1 MHRQGMKN
9 SFIGLSPGQSV
20 FPFKVFNKQNKFE
33 KDHFKF
39 QSKLW
44 QESTIKMT
52 TANNVIDGP
61 SQGFNNTEW
70 DYNFSKKMINNHS
83 NILLSAI
90 SRVVR
95 ANFLVSHDNGIEFQN
110 DIFQLGGHP

>member
-39 QSKLW
+39 QSKL
-44 QESTIKMT
+44 
-52 TANNVIDGP
+52 
-61 SQGFNNTEW
+61 
-70 DYNFSKKMINNHS
+70 
-83 NILLSAI
+83 
-90 SRVVR
+90 
-95 ANFLVSHDNGIEFQN
+95 
-110 DIFQLGGHP
+110 